1 MSEKSRQSQSLLPGS
16 ISVCANPQGLLDC
29 KRCQRV
35 LRMDQ
40 IAFLTRTDPYEA
52 FEAWCIDCSMTLS
65 QWALIGA
72 ASMGA
77 TDENDHGVGV
87 IIFD

>member
-1 MSEKSRQSQSLLPGS
+1 MAEKSRTSQSLLPGS
-16 ISVCANPQGLLDC
+16 ISVCANQHGLLDC
-29 KRCQRV
+29 KRCGRV

-52 FEAWCIDCSMTLS
+52 FEAWCLDCSLTLS

-77 TDENDHGVGV
+77 DAEHDAGIGV